1 MLTRG
6 GPAMQ
11 VELVALVLSVVF
23 TFICAYI
30 VLFVSA
36 GVVILAMPALLL
48 LYGVAY
54 AAFLTERNHLQKDRT
69 DFVA

>member
-11 VELVALVLSVVF
+11 VELVALVLSVVL
-23 TFICAYI
+23 TFIFAYI
-30 VLFVSA
+30 LFLVSA

-48 LYGVAY
+48 
-54 AAFLTERNHLQKDRT
+54 N
-69 DFVA
+69 